1 MLAQQFHEAAAAV
14 RTTAQLDMIAR
25 QLWVAHGEGHLADAD
40 AEALSRGF
48 AGSPSGFRPSG
59 CWWRASGASRRRQR
73 AP

>member
-40 AEALSRGF
+40 AEALSEVLQARRAAF
-48 AGSPSGFRPSG
+48 ARPAVGVPGVGSGYV
-59 CWWRASGASRRRQR
+59 
-73 AP
+73 